1 MLSSDAFGYIN
12 LMDNTADVSWQRQT
26 LIMNNIANNDTPGY
40 KRQDIEFESVLRREL
55 INTHEKTLDRAV
67 NFLDDDVDDQ
77 IEGIEYTDYEN
88 YSYRLDGNNVDM
100 DTENVEL
107 ASEQIRY
114 QTLTT
119 SINNEVGRFK
129 SVIK

>member
-1 MLSSDAFGYIN
+1 MLSSDAFGYVNI
-12 LMDNTADVSWQRQT
+12 LDNAADVSWRRET
-26 LIMNNIANNDTPGY
+26 LITNNIANDDTPGY

-67 NFLDDDVDDQ
+67 KTLKDDT

-107 ASEQIRY
+107 ATEQLRY
-114 QTLTT
+114 STLTT
-119 SINNEVGRFK
+119 GISNEFTRFGY
-129 SVIK
+129 VVQ

>member
-1 MLSSDAFGYIN
+1 MINSDAFGYIN
-12 LMDNTADVSWQRQT
+12 VLDNAADVSWQRET
-26 LIMNNIANNDTPGY
+26 LIMNNISNDNTPGY

-55 INTHEKTLDRAV
+55 LNTHERSLERAV
-67 NFLDDDVDDQ
+67 NTLGREENYV
-77 IEGIEYTDYEN
+77 EGIEYTDYEN

-119 SINNEVGRFK
+119 SVNNEVSRFK
-129 SVIK
+129 SVIR

>member
-1 MLSSDAFGYIN
+1 MISSDAFGYIN
-12 LMDNTADVSWQRQT
+12 LLDNTADVSWQRET
-26 LIMNNIANNDTPGY
+26 LIMNNIANDDTPGY

-55 INTHEKTLDRAV
+55 INTHEKTLERAV
-67 NFLDDDVDDQ
+67 NVLGTEENYVD
-77 IEGIEYTDYEN
+77 GIEYTDYEN

-119 SINNEVGRFK
+119 SMTNEIGRLK
-129 SVIK
+129 SVLQ

>member
-1 MLSSDAFGYIN
+1 MLSSDAFGYVNI
-12 LMDNTADVSWQRQT
+12 LDNAADVSWQRET
-26 LIMNNIANNDTPGY
+26 LITNNIANDDTPGY

-67 NFLDDDVDDQ
+67 KTLKDDT

-107 ASEQIRY
+107 ATEQLRY
-114 QTLTT
+114 STLTT
-119 SINNEVGRFK
+119 GISNEFTRFGY
-129 SVIK
+129 VVQ